1 MAGRIGGQ
9 GRKQS
14 GTGLPVVMS
23 PDQTAGILHCA
34 GGGLTGEENSW
45 QPVGNPTSVVS
56 CATLRKEQGHW
67 RYHCCFIPRASF
79 IFSLLVVKPTV

>member
-1 MAGRIGGQ
+1 MRDPHGWEDWR
-9 GRKQS
+9 S
-14 GTGLPVVMS
+14 GKKAEGLPVVMS

-56 CATLRKEQGHW
+56 CAALRKKQGHW
-67 RYHCCFIPRASF
+67 RYHVALYHVLHMYF
-79 IFSLLVVKPTV
+79 FS

>member
-1 MAGRIGGQ
+1 MAGKIVGQ

-45 QPVGNPTSVVS
+45 QPVGNPASVVS
-56 CATLRKEQGHW
+56 CAALRKEQGHW
-67 RYHCCFIPRASF
+67 RYHCCFISRASF
-79 IFSLLVVKPTV
+79 VFSLLVVKPTV